1 MKLKIDGRE
10 RDTILAALRLWQRTP
25 DAEKG
30 DLYDIA
36 NNDRE
41 GERASLT
48 DEEIDELIE
57 ERINV

>member
-10 RDTILAALRLWQRTP
+10 RDMIIAALRLWQRTP
-25 DAEKG
+25 PAAKG

-48 DEEIDELIE
+48 DEEIDALIE